1 MLSRCCR
8 LFFLAAAGV
17 LVLPLP
23 AQQPGH
29 IGGLVRDSSLSVVP
43 GAAVTLVHEDTGFRR
58 TTRSG
63 LDGAYSLAS
72 LQPGIYKVFVR
83 KEGFRTLVRF
93 GVKLDVAQ
101 YARLDFT
108 LSLGSVQ
115 ERIIVE
121 SSPLVP
127 NSENASV
134 GTVIGREW
142 IERIPLN
149 GRGLVSLLEMIPGT
163 VVTPASRG
171 EAGQFSANGQRPNA
185 NYFTVD
191 GVGVNTA
198 ILGGGQPTH
207 PAGGS
212 LPAMSAFGSF
222 HGMVSPEALDEFR
235 VQTSTSVP
243 EYGRLP
249 GAHLSLSTRSGTNR
263 LHGSLYA
270 YGRHQALDANDW
282 FANRAGQSRAPLRLR
297 DTGGTLGGPLRRD
310 RTFFFLSFEDLALRQ
325 PAAWRVAVPS
335 LSTRAG
341 APPWFEP
348 LLAAFPEPNG
358 PPLGTL
364 VDEWIGRSSRPA
376 QLRSFSARA
385 DHALTSRVTLFG
397 RIEKAPSWAEFGGP
411 QVNRFALDSRG
422 ATVGVNANLGSVT
435 QDFRAS
441 VSSAGAQSRWWQDAR
456 GPEPNCELADVAGYF
471 GHNRADCATFLRFAV
486 SHLGQIASG
495 SEADSF
501 QDQWNA
507 LYAVSFHRRSHHVR
521 MGGDFRRIYAARPR
535 PVGSFALMADSLTD
549 LLSRRN
555 YWTLSTRPSVTDMR
569 MHEVSFFVQ
578 DTWRVH
584 PRLTLSYGLRWEIAS
599 EPVVTSTVAAP
610 PGAPTPFYPSVR
622 LPSWPA
628 RYVNIAPR
636 FGLARQIGTEG
647 RTVLRAGTGIYYDSS
662 LVVANDLLN
671 GGPML
676 LWQFANPLPEVS
688 GSMRSILSYGFDP
701 ALRLP
706 RVWQWNVSLEHAL
719 TGSDVVS
726 AGYIGAAGRG
736 LLRREIDGTGG
747 FGLVSTSMA
756 TNHAA
761 SDYHAFQ
768 AQWRRRLQRSM
779 RAAVSYTWA
788 HSIDTSSTD
797 SLLHWTGSGS
807 AAHTDRGS
815 SDFDIRHALN
825 ASFTL
830 DLRALRGWSLDGI
843 FRARTGFPVTVMN
856 TENTMGLTF
865 ANVFRPD
872 LIPGVPVW
880 LSDRHAPGGRRLNP
894 DAFAPRP
901 GFEQGSLGRNAIAG
915 FGMAQMD
922 AALHREFS
930 LRDRGRLQLRL
941 EAFNLFNR
949 ANLADPVRFLASPF
963 FGESPS
969 MLNLML
975 GTGTAGTGLAP
986 MMQIGGA
993 RSFQVV
999 VRFRF

>member
-1 MLSRCCR
+1 M
-8 LFFLAAAGV
+8 
-17 LVLPLP
+17 
-23 AQQPGH
+23 
-29 IGGLVRDSSLSVVP
+29 
-43 GAAVTLVHEDTGFRR
+43 
-58 TTRSG
+58 
-63 LDGAYSLAS
+63 
-72 LQPGIYKVFVR
+72 
-83 KEGFRTLVRF
+83 
-93 GVKLDVAQ
+93 
-101 YARLDFT
+101 
-108 LSLGSVQ
+108 
-115 ERIIVE
+115 
-121 SSPLVP
+121 
-127 NSENASV
+127 
-134 GTVIGREW
+134 
-142 IERIPLN
+142 
-149 GRGLVSLLEMIPGT
+149 
-163 VVTPASRG
+163 
-171 EAGQFSANGQRPNA
+171 
-185 NYFTVD
+185 
-191 GVGVNTA
+191 
-198 ILGGGQPTH
+198 
-207 PAGGS
+207 
-212 LPAMSAFGSF
+212 
-222 HGMVSPEALDEFR
+222 
-235 VQTSTSVP
+235 
-243 EYGRLP
+243 
-249 GAHLSLSTRSGTNR
+249 
-263 LHGSLYA
+263 
-270 YGRHQALDANDW
+270 
-282 FANRAGQSRAPLRLR
+282 
-297 DTGGTLGGPLRRD
+297 
-310 RTFFFLSFEDLALRQ
+310 
-325 PAAWRVAVPS
+325 
-335 LSTRAG
+335 
-341 APPWFEP
+341 
-348 LLAAFPEPNG
+348 
-358 PPLGTL
+358 
-364 VDEWIGRSSRPA
+364 
-376 QLRSFSARA
+376 
-385 DHALTSRVTLFG
+385 
-397 RIEKAPSWAEFGGP
+397 
-411 QVNRFALDSRG
+411 
-422 ATVGVNANLGSVT
+422 
-435 QDFRAS
+435 
-441 VSSAGAQSRWWQDAR
+441 
-456 GPEPNCELADVAGYF
+456 
-471 GHNRADCATFLRFAV
+471 
-486 SHLGQIASG
+486 
-495 SEADSF
+495 
-501 QDQWNA
+501 
-507 LYAVSFHRRSHHVR
+507 
-521 MGGDFRRIYAARPR
+521 
-535 PVGSFALMADSLTD
+535 
-549 LLSRRN
+549 
-555 YWTLSTRPSVTDMR
+555 
-569 MHEVSFFVQ
+569 
-578 DTWRVH
+578 
-584 PRLTLSYGLRWEIAS
+584 
-599 EPVVTSTVAAP
+599 
-610 PGAPTPFYPSVR
+610 
-622 LPSWPA
+622 
-628 RYVNIAPR
+628 
-636 FGLARQIGTEG
+636 
-647 RTVLRAGTGIYYDSS
+647 
-662 LVVANDLLN
+662 
-671 GGPML
+671 
-676 LWQFANPLPEVS
+676 
-688 GSMRSILSYGFDP
+688 
-701 ALRLP
+701 
-706 RVWQWNVSLEHAL
+706 WQWNVSLEHAL